1 MVRVFITLLL
11 AASCICGRAGELD
24 QPYQPTR
31 AEWLKVAISE
41 AVRESIGSWGLRVNV
56 TVAVFKDV
64 GEVAI
69 VVTEANGQRSP
80 NERVK
85 AGYVKTVR
93 LAAQSVMQRYE
104 WSRNLKLSVEFV

>member
-31 AEWLKVAISE
+31 AEWLKVAVSE
-41 AVRESIGSWGLRVNV
+41 AVRDSIGSWGLRVNV
-56 TVAVFKDV
+56 TVVVFKDV
-64 GEVAI
+64 GD
-69 VVTEANGQRSP
+69 EANGQRSP

>member
-1 MVRVFITLLL
+1 MVRVFLTLLL
-11 AASCICGRAGELD
+11 AASCVCPRAADLD

-31 AEWLKVAISE
+31 AEWLKVAISG
-41 AVRESIGSWGLRVNV
+41 AVRESIGSWGLRVS
-56 TVAVFKDV
+56 VAVAVVKDV

-80 NERVK
+80 SERVK
-85 AGYVKTVR
+85 AEYVKTVR

-104 WSRNLKLSVEFV
+104 WSRDLKLSVVFV